1 MPSQVEVLDQRPS
14 HLSATAP
21 SDHSA
26 PSASIREPGASMG
39 RTRRKRR
46 ACRFSVFTCSGS
58 PRTQCAQQVWA
69 VGCGNSPQPTCP
81 CFPRFLSARACSLAG
96 THHMSSKR
104 ERGGPVTETPIG
116 TSFGTSFGPL
126 LRQCRQAV
134 GLSLRQLAARVG
146 YDHSYLSQVERGQRP
161 GSADLARLC
170 DRELGTEGRLTATFE
185 RRPARAD
192 QLRPEAGPLETAWR
206 GLVATLGSGG
216 PMPDDFRNVPPAAL
230 LPELVRQMQGADGA
244 EAAELSM
251 LIAETLARLGERHT
265 ARRWWWAARTAA
277 DSIAAG
283 PQPALVRAR
292 EVITGLAERRP
303 LAELLELADESVA
316 LDRQAPG
323 AAGCVPRTAQALV
336 LAELGR
342 TQEAHCAL
350 QELIGVGDE
359 LAPEARPY
367 QLHWAEGRVCTLLGY
382 GVAGCVLLERA
393 RELCPESWIGERA
406 RLDLSLAECLV
417 VAGET
422 AAGLATA
429 LRVLVE
435 LPDEWHDS
443 LVYDAGARVLHV
455 VQAEP
460 GAAELRQ
467 LLARSAYRSGR
478 SVGGGSSWR

>member
-1 MPSQVEVLDQRPS
+1 M
-14 HLSATAP
+14 
-21 SDHSA
+21 
-26 PSASIREPGASMG
+26 
-39 RTRRKRR
+39 
-46 ACRFSVFTCSGS
+46 
-58 PRTQCAQQVWA
+58 
-69 VGCGNSPQPTCP
+69 
-81 CFPRFLSARACSLAG
+81 
-96 THHMSSKR
+96 
-104 ERGGPVTETPIG
+104 
-116 TSFGTSFGPL
+116 

-170 DRELGTEGRLTATFE
+170 DRELGTDGRLTATFE
-185 RRPARAD
+185 RRPARAG
-192 QLRPEAGPLETAWR
+192 QLRPEADPLETAWR
-206 GLVATLGSGG
+206 GLVATLDAGG
-216 PMPDDFRNVPPAAL
+216 PAPDDFRSVPPALL
-230 LPELVRQMQGADGA
+230 LPELVRQLHGADGV
-244 EAAELSM
+244 EAAELSI
-251 LIAETLARLGERHT
+251 LIAETLARLGERST
-265 ARRWWWAARTAA
+265 ARRWWWAARVAA
-277 DSIAAG
+277 DSAG
-283 PQPALVRAR
+283 EGPLPAFVRAR
-292 EVITGLAERRP
+292 EAITGLAERRP

-316 LDRQAPG
+316 LDRQTPG

-342 TQEAHCAL
+342 TQEAHRAL
-350 QELIGVGDE
+350 QELIGGGDE
-359 LAPEARPY
+359 LLRAAPQARQY

-406 RLDLSLAECLV
+406 RLDLCLAECLV
-417 VAGET
+417 VAGEV

-443 LVYDAGARVLHV
+443 LVYDAADRVLHV